1 MTFIAAGIIAAGA
14 IGGAYISSQG
24 SKKAAG
30 IAAGG
35 SQAELD
41 LIRESRDIARAD
53 QGPYREAGY
62 TALNAL
68 MSLTG
73 LAAPSGGAT
82 GDSRTNP
89 RGLGGGRGGIN
100 ASDYLRGLRPIK
112 GGGGGRYPMIHHRA
126 GGGNVYGRNQGGA
139 IYNVNEFG
147 PERIYENGS
156 YTRSD
161 MPRTISPSGDG
172 YVAPNVPA
180 IQGAGFGSF
189 LKKMVNPI
197 NASRPI
203 RTAQGKDPYPYLMGR
218 SGAPGGTGYY
228 RDNPRI
234 EGGPAGP
241 NTPIPNQDFGDPL
254 AGTYQPPGEN
264 PGGVAGGYQFQTDPG
279 YNFRLGEG
287 MRTLERGAAAR
298 GGLLSGGYGRRS
310 TRYAQDYASNE
321 YSNVYNRIA
330 NIAGLGQVSAQSS
343 GNQALMAGQGMG
355 TAAAQGAYASAYGQ
369 QAGTN
374 AWANAANQLAQMP
387 WGQIFNRGGTTPQSS
402 GGGGFRL

>member
-1 MTFIAAGIIAAGA
+1 MSWGFVAVAAASVV
-14 IGGAYISSQG
+14 GGALSSR
-24 SKKAAG
+24 SAKKAG
-30 IAAGG
+30 ETAAAG

-73 LAAPSGGAT
+73 LAAPSGGDKGGAAPA
-82 GDSRTNP
+82 GP
-89 RGLGGGRGGIN
+89 RGGRRGGIN
-100 ASDYLRGLRPIK
+100 ASDYLRGLGGGTYPGAGPNPRPI
-112 GGGGGRYPMIHHRA
+112 GGGRYPMIHHRA
-126 GGGNVYGRNQGGA
+126 GGGKIYGKNQGGA

-180 IQGAGFGSF
+180 IKGAGFGSF
-189 LKKMVNPI
+189 LKRMVNPI

-203 RTAQGKDPYPYLMGR
+203 RTARGRDPYPYLMGR

-298 GGLLSGGYGRRS
+298 GGLLSGGYGRRA

-330 NIAGLGQVSAQSS
+330 NIAGLGQVSANQS
-343 GNQALMAGQGMG
+343 GNHTPLTNIQMSITALLILQD
-355 TAAAQGAYASAYGQ
+355 
-369 QAGTN
+369 
-374 AWANAANQLAQMP
+374 
-387 WGQIFNRGGTTPQSS
+387 
-402 GGGGFRL
+402 